1 MFTMAVKKEDRSMGE
16 HTENNNQQIDIDKLT
31 KEAEAGHGHYI
42 KSMLGQVPFEEQI
55 RIVHEMTNLSRDHI
69 ETAELPRIE
78 FEMHIGRDDGNSSWG
93 YSDIQL
99 YRLTPNKFLGRLFPK
114 AELLYESSLN
124 LTTGEK
130 SAADNNR

>member
-1 MFTMAVKKEDRSMGE
+1 
-16 HTENNNQQIDIDKLT
+16 
-31 KEAEAGHGHYI
+31 
-42 KSMLGQVPFEEQI
+42 
-55 RIVHEMTNLSRDHI
+55 MTNLSRDRI
-69 ETAELPRIE
+69 ETAGLPRIE
-78 FEMHIGRDDGNSSWG
+78 FEMHIGGDDGNSSWG

-99 YRLTPNKFLGRLFPK
+99 YRLTPNKFFGRLFPK

>member
-1 MFTMAVKKEDRSMGE
+1 MDGRA
-16 HTENNNQQIDIDKLT
+16 ENNNHKIDVDKLT
-31 KEAEAGHGHYI
+31 KEAEAGHGQYI
-42 KSMLGQVPFEEQI
+42 KSVLDQVPFEEQI
-55 RIVHEMTNLSRDHI
+55 RIVHEMTNLSRDRI
-69 ETAELPRIE
+69 KTAGLPRIE
-78 FEMHIGRDDGNSSWG
+78 FEMHTSPNDGNSSWG

-99 YRLTPNKFLGRLFPK
+99 YRLTPNKFFGRLFPK